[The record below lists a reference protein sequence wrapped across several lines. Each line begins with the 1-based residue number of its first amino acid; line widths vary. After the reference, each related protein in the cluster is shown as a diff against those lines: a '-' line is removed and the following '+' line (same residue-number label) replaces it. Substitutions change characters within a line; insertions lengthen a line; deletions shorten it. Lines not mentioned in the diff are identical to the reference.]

1 MWTLSKVLIA
11 VGVFAI
17 GVAGVRFFRPV
28 EVPGVQECGAPVP
41 YLLFDR
47 EEIRPPGASL
57 LEDVEGC
64 RDLAYAEFE
73 QGMLALGV
81 GIALGVVGAVLGLV
95 DDRWLLHRAPKFES
109 LLRRRPAD
117 APVALTSGATAK
129 ALSAGRSL
137 PVLDPVD
144 VLYLPLGMLATF
156 ILLRLVA
163 GGEELKAAYEAA
175 QFGYSVPALLA
186 ALALPFAAAAQLGAV
201 HRGLGFGS
209 ALEIT
214 VASSFRGD
222 ASPSLG
228 PFGLA
233 AFLFTR
239 WGSRRRDAIAELG
252 AVTLAS
258 GISHGAL
265 LAVFVVAVGLL
276 PAFVALPDMWW
287 ALVLIVVLSLTV
299 GFFRGL
305 TPGGRLVQR
314 PDADAF
320 RSLWASVTRD
330 PLRGSALVGAS
341 FALPVLSGL
350 VLAWS
355 CSWAGLELAVP
366 TVIGVVLVAQ
376 LAGSAGPMPGG
387 VGVVEALAVWGLVG
401 AGASLSGAVLAVLA
415 YRVVTYW
422 LPMAIG
428 AVVATKTARDALQP
442 T

>member
-11 VGVFAI
+11 VGIFAL

-28 EVPGVQECGAPVP
+28 EVPEVQVCGAPVP

-47 EEIRPPGASL
+47 EEVRPPGASL
-57 LEDVEGC
+57 LEETEGC

-73 QGMLALGV
+73 QGMLALAVGV
-81 GIALGVVGAVLGLV
+81 ALCLVGAILGLA

-117 APVALTSGATAK
+117 APVALTAGSTAK

-156 ILLRLVA
+156 ILLRLTA
-163 GGEELKAAYEAA
+163 GGEELKASYEAA
-175 QFGYSVPALLA
+175 QFSYSVPALLA
-186 ALALPFAAAAQLGAV
+186 AVALPIAAAVQLRAV
-201 HRGLGFGS
+201 HRSLGFGS
-209 ALEIT
+209 SLEIT
-214 VASSFRGD
+214 IATSFRGD

-233 AFLFTR
+233 AFLFTH
-239 WGSRRRDAIAELG
+239 WGSRRREAIAELG
-252 AVTLAS
+252 GMTLAS
-258 GISHGAL
+258 GLSHGIL
-265 LAVFVVAVGLL
+265 VVGFVLAGGLL
-276 PAFVALPDMWW
+276 SSFVQIPDRWW
-287 ALVLIVVLSLTV
+287 ALVLIVVFSLTV

-314 PDADAF
+314 PDADAL
-320 RSLWASVTRD
+320 RSLWSNVTSD
-330 PLRGSALVGAS
+330 PARGAALVGAS
-341 FALPVLSGL
+341 LALPLLSGL
-350 VLAWS
+350 TLAWAS
-355 CSWAGLELAVP
+355 SWAGLNLAIP

-376 LAGSAGPMPGG
+376 IAGAAGPMPGG
-387 VGVVEALAVWGLVG
+387 VGLVEAVAVWGLVG
-401 AGASLSGAVLAVLA
+401 AGAPISGAVLAVLA
-415 YRVVTYW
+415 YRVLTYW

-428 AVVATKTARDALQP
+428 AVVATKTTRDALTP
-442 T
+442 